1 MVKLFISS
9 LLGLASLQGVM
20 AAPKV
25 YPEVIPG
32 PGLPSLA
39 ELNVTSAQLYEMGMP
54 EGKHTIHSL
63 IVTAPLLTVV
73 LAELHTRA
81 QELDKRF
88 TGRCG
93 PAEAAYTNVN
103 DIIACFNYLKNLGT
117 QSCVANENTVMCTAG
132 QAHVYGSALNGRTSS
147 YWSA

>member
-1 MVKLFISS
+1 
-9 LLGLASLQGVM
+9 M
-20 AAPKV
+20 AF
-25 YPEVIPG
+25 
-32 PGLPSLA
+32 
-39 ELNVTSAQLYEMGMP
+39 
-54 EGKHTIHSL
+54 
-63 IVTAPLLTVV
+63 
-73 LAELHTRA
+73 AELHTRA

-103 DIIACFNYLKNLGT
+103 DIIACYNYLKNLGT

>member
-39 ELNVTSAQLYEMGMP
+39 ELNITSAQLYEMGMP
-54 EGKHTIHSL
+54 EGKAEGFSRGRCTIADLTSL
-63 IVTAPLLTVV
+63 
-73 LAELHTRA
+73 LADVHARA

-88 TGRCG
+88 TPRCG

-103 DIIACFNYLKNLGT
+103 DIIACYNYLKNLGT
-117 QSCVANENTVMCTAG
+117 KSCVANENTVMCTAG
-132 QAHVYGSALNGRTSS
+132 KAHIYGSATNGRTSS
-147 YWSA
+147 YW